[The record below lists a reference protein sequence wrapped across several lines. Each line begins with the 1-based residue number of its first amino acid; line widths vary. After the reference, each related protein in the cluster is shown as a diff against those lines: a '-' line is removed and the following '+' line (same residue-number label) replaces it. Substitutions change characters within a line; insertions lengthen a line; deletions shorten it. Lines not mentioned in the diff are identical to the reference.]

1 MHIKH
6 LQCTPQCQNKEMVGG
21 LTPSILCLSTTLKA
35 PFKYRPEIGDKS
47 LKVFH
52 HFPPS
57 HFFVLTIMYH
67 KHQWEDGNVWSW
79 PHIKRHWATPRF
91 DLDFHSALKCWHL
104 LGNFSF
110 HVYSLGNK
118 ILFVRPVQSLKIAE
132 PAPADCNFYCSKT
145 IVRLQSEKKYI
156 IGEHLS
162 YLTTGNSSSFLYP
175 RLK

>member
-1 MHIKH
+1 MHPTMSK
-6 LQCTPQCQNKEMVGG
+6 QRNGG
-21 LTPSILCLSTTLKA
+21 SINSFDSLSATLKA
-35 PFKYRPEIGDKS
+35 LFKYIPEIGDKS

-52 HFPPS
+52 RFPPS
-57 HFFVLTIMYH
+57 HFFILTIMYH
-67 KHQWEDGNVWSW
+67 KHQWEDGNVWSQ
-79 PHIKRHWATPRF
+79 PHIKRHWATPKF
-91 DLDFHSALKCWHL
+91 DLDFHSALKRRHL

-145 IVRLQSEKKYI
+145 IVRLQSEKKSI
-156 IGEHLS
+156 RGEHLS
-162 YLTTGNSSSFLYP
+162 YLTTGNSSSFLHP